1 MPFLFF
7 TININTNSILFNIIT
22 NIRKKMISMSWWMN
36 FDIGDFG
43 IIHTV
48 LLINNIFLNI
58 IIVGIEKRKYG
69 GKNGS

>member
-1 MPFLFF
+1 
-7 TININTNSILFNIIT
+7 
-22 NIRKKMISMSWWMN
+22 MSWWMN